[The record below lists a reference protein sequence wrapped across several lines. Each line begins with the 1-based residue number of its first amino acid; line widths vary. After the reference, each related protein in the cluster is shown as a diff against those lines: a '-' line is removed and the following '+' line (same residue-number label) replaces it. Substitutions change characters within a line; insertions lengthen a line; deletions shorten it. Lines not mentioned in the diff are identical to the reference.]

1 MDALHLLEA
10 EGHMELDVGSG
21 IGVVCQLLMVVETVV
36 FVAHAQRLVPCQT
49 VFLPIFK
56 PFHLRARLAE
66 ELHLHL
72 LELTHTEDELACD
85 NLVAEC
91 LADLADAEW

>member
-1 MDALHLLEA
+1 
-10 EGHMELDVGSG
+10 MELDVGSG

-36 FVAHAQRLVPCQT
+36 LVAHAQCLVPCQT
-49 VFLPIFK
+49 VFLPVFK

-85 NLVAEC
+85 NLVAER